1 MTYLVGEEIFPTKE
15 ALKQRCRAILEATVD
30 GDSVIDESQLFLMAL
45 FQNHDEWSQKAKGGV
60 RDITTQRT
68 SQGTRCFVLRKHDR
82 SEIDISF
89 PHAIRLM
96 PSTRSANLMPQALRD
111 FRNAARNAIQGQI
124 FTFRDQNLPSCP
136 SCPLTGEPL
145 SRLNVAVDHIPP
157 ATFDQLLFD
166 FCVQHAL
173 NPLIIIVGSESG
185 TVAILEDQNLLFAWQ
200 DYHADNAKLR
210 LLSKLGNLQLPKAMV
225 SWDRLFW

>member
-1 MTYLVGEEIFPTKE
+1 MPYIVAEEIFPTKD
-15 ALKQRCRAILEATVD
+15 ALIQRCRTILEATPD
-30 GDSVIDESQLFLMAL
+30 GDSVIDESQHFLMAL
-45 FQNHDEWSQKAKGGV
+45 FQSHDEWPQKAKGGV

-68 SQGTRCFVLRKHDR
+68 SQGTRCFVLRKHDG

-96 PSTRSANLMPQALRD
+96 PSTRSANLVPLALRN

-166 FCVQHAL
+166 FCGQHAL
-173 NPLIIIVGSESG
+173 NPLTINVGSKGG
-185 TVAILEDQNLLFAWQ
+185 TVAILEDQNLLSTWQ
-200 DYHADNAKLR
+200 DYHACHAKLR
-210 LLSKLGNLQLPKAMV
+210 LLSKVGNLRLAKTMV
-225 SWDRLFW
+225 AWDNLWS

>member
-1 MTYLVGEEIFPTKE
+1 MPYLVAEEIFPTKD
-15 ALKQRCRAILEATVD
+15 ALTQRCRAILLATPNGESVAE
-30 GDSVIDESQLFLMAL
+30 DSQQLLMAL
-45 FQNHDEWSQKAKGGV
+45 FQNHDEWLPKAKGGV

-68 SQGTRCFVLRKHDR
+68 NQGTRCFVLRKHDG

-111 FRNAARNAIQGQI
+111 FKNAARNAIQGQI

-173 NPLIIIVGSESG
+173 NPLTISVCSEGG
-185 TVAILEDQNLLFAWQ
+185 TVAILEDQNLLLTWQ

-210 LLSKLGNLQLPKAMV
+210 LLSKVGNLQLPKVMAP
-225 SWDRLFW
+225 WDCLWP